1 MSLSIV
7 VATDEQGGIGKD
19 MEIPWHITEDMF
31 RFKEITT
38 KKQEHVPLLNCVNND
53 TNYNWLIMGKQT
65 FYSLP
70 YILSNRNHMVLS
82 RNPRTVKSK
91 NTLLLSDYDMKEKIT
106 WVNNI
111 EPITRY
117 WLKEEAEAFVVGGE
131 AIYKQMLPYV
141 DTIYLTEVQGT
152 YGANKF
158 FKYNKEEFEIVE
170 CSDWKIEKS
179 LYNIDGYKFRFK
191 TLKRKGEIKNELD

>member
-7 VATDEQGGIGKD
+7 VATDEQDGIGKD
-19 MEIPWHITEDMF
+19 MRIPWHITEDMR

-38 KKQEHVPLLNCVNND
+38 KKQEHTPLLNCVTNN

-70 YILSNRNHMVLS
+70 IILSNRNHMILS

-91 NTLLLSDYDMKEKIT
+91 NTLLLSDYGMEEKIT

-111 EPITRY
+111 ELIIRY
-117 WLKEEAEAFVVGGE
+117 WLKEEAEAFVIGGE

-141 DTIYLTEVQGT
+141 DTIYLTEIQGT

-158 FKYNKEEFEIVE
+158 FKYNKEEFEVIE

-179 LYNIDGYKFRFK
+179 LFNREEYKFRFK

>member
-19 MEIPWHITEDMF
+19 MDIPWHITEDMR

-38 KKQEHVPLLNCVNND
+38 KKQEHTPLLNCVTNN

-70 YILSNRNHMVLS
+70 YILSHRNHMVLT

-91 NTLLLSDYDMKEKIT
+91 NTLLLSDYDMKEKI
-106 WVNNI
+106 
-111 EPITRY
+111 
-117 WLKEEAEAFVVGGE
+117 
-131 AIYKQMLPYV
+131 
-141 DTIYLTEVQGT
+141 
-152 YGANKF
+152 F
-158 FKYNKEEFEIVE
+158 FI
-170 CSDWKIEKS
+170 
-179 LYNIDGYKFRFK
+179 G
-191 TLKRKGEIKNELD
+191 